1 MSFHLCE
8 VSRRVKFLE
17 NGEWWFPE
25 RMKGEG
31 NRELVFNGYKVSVWE
46 NEKVLDMDGGNC
58 CTTV

>member
-1 MSFHLCE
+1 
-8 VSRRVKFLE
+8 
-17 NGEWWFPE
+17 
-25 RMKGEG
+25 MKGEG